1 MYFSLRDYA
10 KAFEYLTQCLAMAK
24 EVGDESVIAA
34 YGNLG
39 NAYLAQGD
47 FSKAIENHTDCH
59 KRTSLSTAWR

>member
-1 MYFSLRDYA
+1 
-10 KAFEYLTQCLAMAK
+10 MAK

>member
-47 FSKAIENHTDCH
+47 LFQGDREPH
-59 KRTSLSTAWR
+59 RLP